1 MGFTL
6 IYNNKT
12 EEKEI
17 PSDNYTI
24 KNLIDELNLESE
36 TIVAKQNDKI
46 VIDSSKI
53 NESDEI
59 KLIRIIHGG

>member
-12 EEKEI
+12 EEREL
-17 PSDNYTI
+17 PNDNYTI
-24 KNLIDELNLESE
+24 KNLLDELNLEPE

-53 NESDEI
+53 SESDEI

>member
-12 EEKEI
+12 EEREL
-17 PSDNYTI
+17 PNDNYTI
-24 KNLIDELNLESE
+24 KNLIDELNLEPE

-46 VIDSSKI
+46 VIDSSRI

>member
-46 VIDSSKI
+46 VIDSIKI

>member
-17 PSDNYTI
+17 PSDDYTI

>member
-17 PSDNYTI
+17 PRDDYTI